1 MSTIGRAPKDYNAG
15 AWGRIVGRIDKA
27 INTLAKRLGAGEDAT
42 RQLQITQREQRAAL
56 VSMLTPEATFEWSEY
71 VDPSTERVYGQ
82 CIIEVTRGWAIISDF
97 EYREGDGNID
107 SLTAWTSYKTG
118 PDMSFVSDSNYKGGG
133 YYRYRKELPF
143 IKGDDRV
150 SLVSVDLRGKAAN
163 DDVWLQSSHTFD
175 GNKVPQFRRE
185 PKLVLQWYSTTETWQ
200 VRAIGE
206 ADNDTLSV
214 GFYVSDNIQLS
225 ESDGFVYTDFTTGVT
240 DITGNDKRFN
250 VLLGSFT
257 PSTKAAQRILYVAAG
272 AFDAASATPA
282 NPDSEFAS
290 VLLSIEIPVSPT
302 AAGILDAGDIN
313 GELLA
318 DTAKRASVN
327 LTAQHTSGQESSS
340 VTVSGTIQ
348 YDGDAT
354 TYTISS
360 QNISVG
366 TSGALKYIYFDPSV
380 STNQLQVA
388 VATGS
393 ETAKQVA
400 TKISGKRIFVGIA
413 SGDTVE
419 RAFFVFTS
427 DAPVISAPYVYASKL
442 EALTATMGTLEAGN
456 AKIGDNVNGSLDGIY
471 INANNYWY
479 DNGVFSVGNS
489 SNAITFDG
497 TTLDIGPAVTT
508 SYGTTAPSSPSN
520 GDLWYDSTNKVFKR
534 YNSSIPDWQIVGS
547 EVEDWRASADRT
559 LINGGQIYTNT
570 ITATQIASSTITANE
585 IAADTITANEI
596 DVSNLFAE
604 TITLTGS
611 ISSNNYVAAT
621 SGWSIGAST
630 AEFNDVTIRGTLT
643 GATGSFSGAV
653 TATSGSLSGL
663 SISGTLTMG
672 ASGKITDSGAN
683 YSITSGG
690 IDINAGTITLSK
702 DSSGGLFTET
712 TTIDTD
718 GVEVTT
724 GLAAN
729 TTVVSGT
736 NGLTANGLK
745 LRLTSGAATS
755 VSLNASNLTGILQW
769 GTNTIWHAGNI
780 PFSLSSVAS
789 GDIIYNNGSNWVN
802 LAKGSDGQTLT
813 LSSGVPTWATPASGV
828 TTFIGLS
835 DTPANYT
842 GGASKLLRVNSSAN
856 AVEFV
861 DGSTLYQAADA
872 GLTAI
877 AGLAKTDG
885 NFIVGNGTTWVAE
898 SGATVRTSLG
908 LGSLATLSTINNSN
922 WSGTDLAVTNGG
934 TGASSA
940 TNARANLG
948 LVIGTNVQAYDAH
961 LDDLA
966 ALAAVSGA
974 EDIMVSTGAGTW
986 SYKDA
991 VYMEANLNGTNNGP
1005 KFVGSNIYGSGGTPA
1020 NQTFSGWLYVRVS
1033 GNVYRVPLYVNSP

>member
-27 INTLAKRLGAGEDAT
+27 INTLSRRLVAGEDAT
-42 RQLQITQREQRAAL
+42 RQLQATQREQRAAL
-56 VSMLTPEATFEWSEY
+56 NSMLTPEATFEWSEY
-71 VDPSTERVYGQ
+71 IDPVTNVVYAQ
-82 CIIEVTRGWAIISDF
+82 CIVEVTRGWAIISDF
-97 EYREGDGNID
+97 EYRSAYGNIESTD
-107 SLTAWTSYKTG
+107 SWLSYKTN
-118 PDMSFVSDSNYKGGG
+118 PAMQFVVNTNYKGGG
-133 YYRYRKELPF
+133 YYLYREQIDF
-143 IKGDDRV
+143 IKSGQTFCV
-150 SLVSVDLRGKAAN
+150 ELRGKAAN
-163 DDVWLQSSHTFD
+163 DDVWLASSHTFD
-175 GNKVPQFRRE
+175 GNTKPEFLSE
-185 PKLVLQWYSTTETWQ
+185 PKLVLQWSNSTGTWQ
-200 VRAIGE
+200 VKAIGE
-206 ADNDTLSV
+206 ADDDTASI
-214 GFYVSDNIQLS
+214 GFIVSYS
-225 ESDGFVYTDFTTGVT
+225 ELDQQATTEYADFITGVT
-240 DITGNDKRFN
+240 DLSGNDKRFN

-257 PSTKAAQRILYVAAG
+257 PSTKTEQRTLWVLAG
-272 AFDAASATPA
+272 AFDAASATTLDGTD
-282 NPDSEFAS
+282 NFVR
-290 VLLSIEIPVSPT
+290 VLSSIEIPVSPT

-327 LTAQHTSGQESSS
+327 LTAAHTSGSESTS

-672 ASGKITDSGAN
+672 ASGKIADSGAN

>member
-56 VSMLTPEATFEWSEY
+56 TSMLTPEATFEWSEY
-71 VDPSTERVYGQ
+71 VDPSTNVVYAQ
-82 CIIEVTRGWAIISDF
+82 CIVEVTRGWAIISDF
-97 EYREGDGNID
+97 EYRSAYGNIGSTD
-107 SLTAWTSYKTG
+107 SWLSYKTNSG
-118 PDMSFVSDSNYKGGG
+118 MQFVVNTNYKGGG
-133 YYRYRKELPF
+133 YYLYREEIDF
-143 IKGDDRV
+143 IKSGQTF
-150 SLVSVDLRGKAAN
+150 SVELRGKASN
-163 DDVWLQSSHTFD
+163 DDVWLASSHTFD
-175 GNKVPQFRRE
+175 GNTKPEFLSE
-185 PKLVLQWYSTTETWQ
+185 PKLVLQWYSSTETWQ

-206 ADNDTLSV
+206 ADDDTASI
-214 GFYVSDNIQLS
+214 GFIVSDNVELDQQATTQYG
-225 ESDGFVYTDFTTGVT
+225 DFVTGVT
-240 DITGNDKRFN
+240 DLSGSDKRFN

-257 PSTKAAQRILYVAAG
+257 PSTKASQRTLWVLAG
-272 AFDAASATPA
+272 AFDGASATTLDGTD
-282 NPDSEFAS
+282 NFVR
-290 VLLSIEIPVSPT
+290 VLSSIEIPVSPT

-348 YDGDAT
+348 YDGDTT

-497 TTLDIGPAVTT
+497 TNLDIGPAVTT
-508 SYGTTAPSSPSN
+508 SYGSSAPLSPSN
-520 GDLWYDSTNKVFKR
+520 GDLWYDSTDKVFKR

-547 EVEDWRASADRT
+547 EVESWRATADRT

-570 ITATQIASSTITANE
+570 ITATQI
-585 IAADTITANEI
+585 
-596 DVSNLFAE
+596 DVSDLFAE

-643 GATGSFSGAV
+643 GATGSFSGTV
-653 TATSGSLSGL
+653 TATNLTATTAGSIANLN
-663 SISGTLTMG
+663 ISGTLTIG
-672 ASGKITDSGAN
+672 ASGGITDSGSNFTIDAN
-683 YSITSGG
+683 GISAAAGTTSPTGGTDPRVISGG
-690 IDINAGTITLSK
+690 NMLMYGFTSTAGGSHDENFLYGDGGTTSNTNLYAEGALIIDANGTGTGGSGDSFTLNFT
-702 DSSGGLFTET
+702 DDALIQASSGLTE
-712 TTIDTD
+712 IKIQSDYIRLN
-718 GVEVTT
+718 GSA
-724 GLAAN
+724 GGAAIL
-729 TTVVSGT
+729 TT
-736 NGLTANGLK
+736 NG
-745 LRLTSGAATS
+745 
-755 VSLNASNLTGILQW
+755 NA
-769 GTNTIWHAGNI
+769 IWHAGNL

-789 GDIIYNNGSNWVN
+789 GDIIYHNGSNWVN
-802 LAKGSDGQTLT
+802 LAKGADGQVLT
-813 LSSGVPTWATPASGV
+813 LASGLPSWAAGGGGAGDITAV
-828 TTFIGLS
+828 N
-835 DTPANYT
+835 TPANSGLDGGSASGSVSLSLDFSNLTAGTLTDLKAGTIAFITT
-842 GGASKLLRVNSSAN
+842 GGNMRNIAASNLLFSA
-856 AVEFV
+856 
-861 DGSTLYQAADA
+861 DGITTTVKETQIRSIGGGDSDQWRERDLTFTN
-872 GLTAI
+872 GILTA
-877 AGLAKTDG
+877 T
-885 NFIVGNGTTWVAE
+885 
-898 SGATVRTSLG
+898 
-908 LGSLATLSTINNSN
+908 
-922 WSGTDLAVTNGG
+922 
-934 TGASSA
+934 
-940 TNARANLG
+940 
-948 LVIGTNVQAYDAH
+948 
-961 LDDLA
+961 
-966 ALAAVSGA
+966 
-974 EDIMVSTGAGTW
+974 GTW
-986 SYKDA
+986 SDFEDI
-991 VYMEANLNGTNNGP
+991 VVV
-1005 KFVGSNIYGSGGTPA
+1005 F
-1020 NQTFSGWLYVRVS
+1020 
-1033 GNVYRVPLYVNSP
+1033 